1 MFRWKHPRP
10 VLNEIKWRYDLSKC
24 RVYFIHR
31 GVPGD
36 TRIVDGSDIKN
47 IDRSYLVLEGFQED
61 VYIPYHRIFR
71 ISSKSNSLTDDQWTG
86 LWFDYR
92 NGAGQVSVFF
102 YIKNIHSGLFDHK

>member
-10 VLNEIKWRYDLSKC
+10 VLNEIMWRYDIRTC

-36 TRIVDGSDIKN
+36 TRIVDGSAIKH
-47 IDRSYLVLEGFQED
+47 IEGSHLVLEGFPQD

-71 ISSKSNSLTDDQWTG
+71 IE
-86 LWFDYR
+86 Y
-92 NGAGQVSVFF
+92 NGEVV
-102 YIKNIHSGLFDHK
+102 YEHHKRELLKKKK